1 MVGAALTG
9 SPPVPFRRP
18 PGVTLMR
25 VAVGNGSIM
34 EPFRPGTENGTQRWR
49 DEFISER
56 ADGSGSP
63 GAPGANRLDRDLG
76 GLY

>member
-1 MVGAALTG
+1 MVGAALAG

-18 PGVTLMR
+18 AGITLMR

-34 EPFRPGTENGTQRWR
+34 EPFRPGTENSAQRWR

-56 ADGSGSP
+56 TDGSGAP
-63 GAPGANRLDRDLG
+63 GATGANRLDRDLG